1 MSAWISKLLDRLSE
15 FVAHRKGLLPLLG
28 LLLILVNFILR
39 LVPAGWLTTT
49 DLFLHLG
56 LLLAIVGFLLA
67 RVL

>member
-56 LLLAIVGFLLA
+56 LLLAIIGFLLA